1 MNSLLKTGIICLILV
16 LSSVRSYAQLKV
28 YPQNK
33 VIVGCSW
40 CTTANENFA
49 VHGDSYFIQS
59 PAQSGIS
66 IKSTNWNGT
75 FNTMGIIPQ
84 WGNSSVIGETGV
96 SYFAIHGTNIYYQNL
111 ISLSDRKFKTNI
123 NKIASQSALQMVLK
137 LNGYTYDFTVDAY
150 PNTPKEMLPV
160 LLEGG
165 KNQIGLIA
173 QEVKEVLPEL
183 VKTNEKT
190 GDLSVNYIGLIPVLL
205 ESIKEQQLQIEELKK
220 QIAELKKP

>member
-1 MNSLLKTGIICLILV
+1 MNSLLRISILFFS
-16 LSSVRSYAQLKV
+16 LLPISSDIFAQIKV
-28 YPQNK
+28 VTQNK
-33 VIVGCSW
+33 VVIGCSW
-40 CTTANENFA
+40 CTTSNENLA
-49 VHGDSYFIQS
+49 VIGDSYFIQS

-66 IKSTNWNGT
+66 IKSTNWNGI

-84 WGNSSVIGETGV
+84 WGNSSVLGESGIPFFEVHTTYAYVAGV
-96 SYFAIHGTNIYYQNL
+96 QI
-111 ISLSDRKFKTNI
+111 ISDKKFKTNI
-123 NKIASQSALQMVLK
+123 NKIASQSALQMILK
-137 LNGYTYDFTVDAY
+137 LNGYTYDFTANAY
-150 PNTPKEMLPV
+150 PNTTKEMLPV

-173 QEVKEVLPEL
+173 QEVKDVVPEL

-220 QIAELKKP
+220 QIAELKK